1 MLKKAIK
8 PQAICIVCLL
18 LLFASCSTLRSTSG
32 GQKSSLPDTSRVPSL
47 EEHELTEVVVREV
60 MLDPESMHPVV
71 ILQDLSGNIAL
82 PIWIGSNEAVAI
94 ATPLEQVSFR
104 RPMTHDLLYTILGE
118 VHVTV
123 VKVVVSNLRE
133 NTYYAY
139 LYLRHRR
146 KTYAIDAR
154 PSDAIALAVRA
165 EAPIYVSTELLNSM
179 GIKRGVQQ
187 L

>member
-8 PQAICIVCLL
+8 SQAVCIACLL
-18 LLFASCSTLRSTSG
+18 FLFTSCCTLRSSSG
-32 GQKSSLPDTSRVPSL
+32 GQKPSLPGTGRDSSST
-47 EEHELTEVVVREV
+47 EQDLTEVVVREV
-60 MLDPESMHPVV
+60 MLDPESLQPVV
-71 ILQDLSGNIAL
+71 VLQDLSGNIAL

-94 ATPLEQVSFR
+94 ASPLEQVSFR
-104 RPMTHDLLYTILGE
+104 RPMTHDLLHTILGE
-118 VHVTV
+118 FHVTV
-123 VKVVVSNLRE
+123 VKVVVSNLKE

-139 LYLRHRR
+139 LYLKHRR

-165 EAPIYVSTELLNSM
+165 KAPIYVSTELLYSV
-179 GIKRGVQQ
+179 GIKRGVKQ